1 MESQWRDVL
10 ASPPSKLIIPTLDR
24 RRSRYKKLGWLYI
37 LTHAGLKE
45 KQLKIGMTARFPTRR
60 ALEGAASAAGPPPFR
75 LVYYVHV
82 NNRYQGERHAHVLL
96 QRSGVSSSNDLYT
109 ASLGQAIRALDAA
122 AAQYPVY
129 LTAKD
134 GQVRGVLPQ
143 DIQPRVV
150 TCWSCGQ
157 KSRVR
162 DLLIPTV
169 RKCHHCGVSLD

>member
-1 MESQWRDVL
+1 MESKWRDAL

-37 LTHAGLKE
+37 LTNAGLE
-45 KQLKIGMTARFPTRR
+45 GKQLKIGMTARFPERR
-60 ALEGAASAAGPPPFR
+60 TLEGSAAGPKPLR

-82 NNRYQGERHAHVLL
+82 SDRYQGERHAHVLL
-96 QRSGVSSSNDLYT
+96 QRSGISSTKDVFT
-109 ASLGQAIRALDAA
+109 ASLGQAIRVLDAA

-134 GQVRGVLPQ
+134 GQVRGKLPQ

-169 RKCHHCGVSLD
+169 RKCHHCGISLD